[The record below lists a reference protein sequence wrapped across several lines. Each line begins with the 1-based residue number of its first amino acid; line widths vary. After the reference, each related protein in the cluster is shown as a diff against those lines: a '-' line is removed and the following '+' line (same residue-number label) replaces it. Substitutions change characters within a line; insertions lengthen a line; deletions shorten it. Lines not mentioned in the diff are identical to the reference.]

1 MAGAAVFDET
11 GFETGLDAGD
21 DGFVDV
27 ALALLFT
34 GGFNVQVNEFLTINN
49 GDAEFFRLRRI
60 K

>member
-1 MAGAAVFDET
+1 MAGTAIFDEA
-11 GFETGLDAGD
+11 GFEAGLDAGD

-34 GGFNVQVNEFLTINN
+34 GGFNVEVNEFLTIDN

-60 K
+60 E